1 MSHSTVFSVLEHTAA
16 AQGKAAALHQPIAGT
31 KPTQYNVWSWVE
43 YKQAVM
49 EVACG
54 LRQLGVQPG
63 EMVALYSE
71 TRAEFYFADLGVM
84 TNGSISAALYTSNPV
99 AENIRNLRACGAKV
113 LFVEDPKTKRMLTEG
128 MRENPV
134 EVTWVLL
141 TGEEPHVLSL
151 DQLREQG
158 RQAIAADP
166 GFFARV
172 QADVTPA
179 SQAILYLTSGATG
192 EPKMGLV
199 THSALVKNIEM
210 GPGAV
215 PLTPQDC
222 TIAFLPSAHIAQR
235 VVGELLPIIYGMP
248 VWFSESLMR
257 LPQEMQSI
265 KPTMLL
271 APPRVWERVYS
282 SVCTEIKK
290 KPPVVQKLFYGAVG
304 LGARAAELK
313 RAGQSVP
320 PWISAPLGLADA
332 VLFAKV
338 RARLGGRLKFAVS
351 GSAPLGKDL
360 ALFYEAIGM
369 SLIEGY
375 GLTEGGVTHMNPIN
389 AIQPGSIGKLLSSY
403 IEHKLA
409 DDGELLLKGPTIFS
423 GYYND
428 PAATAQV
435 LRDGWLYTGDI
446 AEIAPDGYVKITG
459 RKKELLVASNGK
471 KIYPGRVESLFKGDP
486 LISNVLLVGDKLPF
500 ITALITLNPDAK
512 KGMAEAAAQD
522 AVKAA
527 VKKANAQLASFE
539 QIRKFKVLEAD
550 FSIATGELTPTMKVR
565 RTKVLEKYKSLVEEM
580 YAGKEE
586 SH

>member
-1 MSHSTVFSVLEHTAA
+1 MPYSTVYSVLEHAA
-16 AQGKAAALHQPIAGT
+16 VTFGKAAALHQPIAGT
-31 KPTQYNVWSWVE
+31 KPTQYNAWNWVE
-43 YKQAVM
+43 YQQAVM

-54 LRQLGVQPG
+54 LRRMGVQAG
-63 EMVALYSE
+63 EIVALYSE

-84 TNGSISAALYTSNPV
+84 ANGSTAAALYTSNPV
-99 AENIRNLRACGAKV
+99 AENIRNLLACGAKV
-113 LFVEDPKTKRMLTEG
+113 LFVEDPKTKRMLMEG
-128 MRENPV
+128 MRDNPV
-134 EVTWVLL
+134 EVTWILL
-141 TGEEPHVLSL
+141 TGEEPHVLTL
-151 DQLREQG
+151 DQLREKG
-158 RQAIAADP
+158 RQAVAADP
-166 GFFARV
+166 GFFAKVR
-172 QADVTPA
+172 ADVTPA
-179 SQAILYLTSGATG
+179 STAILYLTSGATG

-199 THSALVKNIEM
+199 TQSALVKNIEM

-215 PLTPQDC
+215 PLTAKDC

-235 VVGELLPIIYGMP
+235 VVVELLPIVSGMQ

-290 KPPVVQKLFYGAVG
+290 RPPMMQKLFYGAVG
-304 LGARAAELK
+304 LGAKAAELRRERK
-313 RAGQSVP
+313 LVP
-320 PWISAPLGLADA
+320 PWVSVPLGLADK
-332 VLFAKV
+332 VMFAKV
-338 RARLGGRLKFAVS
+338 RERLGGRLKFAIS

-369 SLIEGY
+369 PLIEGY
-375 GLTEGGVTHMNPIN
+375 GLTEGGVTHMNPIEG
-389 AIQPGSIGKLLSSY
+389 IQPGSIGKLLSSY

-409 DDGELLLKGPTIFS
+409 EDGELLLKGPTIFS
-423 GYYND
+423 GYFND

-446 AEIAPDGYVKITG
+446 AEIAPDGYVRITG

-486 LISNVLLVGDKLPF
+486 LISNVVLVGDKLPY

-512 KGMAEAAAQD
+512 RNMLEEAAQE

-527 VKKANAQLASFE
+527 VKKANTQLAAFE
-539 QIRKFKVLEAD
+539 QIRKFKVLDTD
-550 FSIATGELTPTMKVR
+550 FATATGELTPTMKVR
-565 RTKVLEKYKSLVEEM
+565 RAKVLEKYKSLVEEM
-580 YAGKEE
+580 YVGKEE

>member
-1 MSHSTVFSVLEHTAA
+1 MPYSTVYSVLEHAA
-16 AQGKAAALHQPIAGT
+16 ATHGKAAALHQPIPGT
-31 KPTQYNVWSWVE
+31 KPTQYNAWNWVE
-43 YKQAVM
+43 YQQAVM

-54 LRQLGVQPG
+54 LRQMGVQAG
-63 EMVALYSE
+63 EIVALYSE

-84 TNGSISAALYTSNPV
+84 TNGSTAAALYTSNPL

-128 MRENPV
+128 MRDNPV
-134 EVTWVLL
+134 DVTWILL
-141 TGEEPHVLSL
+141 TGEEPHILTL
-151 DQLREQG
+151 DLLREKG
-158 RQAIAADP
+158 RETIAADP
-166 GFFARV
+166 SFFAKV

-179 SQAILYLTSGATG
+179 STAILYLTSGATG

-199 THSALVKNIEM
+199 TQSALVRNIEM
-210 GPGAV
+210 GPGVV
-215 PLTPQDC
+215 PLTAKDC

-235 VVGELLPIIYGMP
+235 VVVELLPIVSGMQ

-257 LPQEMQSI
+257 LPAEMQSI

-271 APPRVWERVYS
+271 APPRVWERVYA
-282 SVCTEIKK
+282 SVCTEIRK
-290 KPPVVQKLFYGAVG
+290 KPPMMQKLFYGAVG
-304 LGARAAELK
+304 LGAKAAELRREGK
-313 RAGQSVP
+313 LVP
-320 PWISAPLGLADA
+320 PWITVPLGLADK
-332 VLFAKV
+332 VMFAKV
-338 RARLGGRLKFAVS
+338 RERLGGRLKFAIS

-360 ALFYEAIGM
+360 ALFFEAIGL
-369 SLIEGY
+369 SLVEGY
-375 GLTEGGVTHMNPIN
+375 GLTEGGVTHLNPIH

-409 DDGELLLKGPTIFS
+409 EDGELLLKGPTIFS
-423 GYYND
+423 GYFND
-428 PAATAQV
+428 PEATAQV

-446 AEIAPDGYVKITG
+446 AEIAPDGFVRITG

-486 LISNVLLVGDKLPF
+486 LISNVVLVGDKLPY

-512 KGMAEAAAQD
+512 KNMSEAAAQE

-527 VKKANAQLASFE
+527 VKKANTHLAAFE
-539 QIRKFKVLEAD
+539 QIRKFKVLDTD
-550 FSIATGELTPTMKVR
+550 FTTATGELTPTMKVR
-565 RTKVLEKYKSLVEEM
+565 RARVLEKYKSLVEEM
-580 YAGKEE
+580 YVGKEE